1 MKSGGHN
8 TTRAGKIFIFSSTE
22 DTETSTLPTSSFFAT
37 AAITILLSW
46 EERKQ
51 WHAIIEGGV
60 IFVYKDAEV
69 ISIHYVMTY
78 HIEHLAA
85 EVISIQT
92 SDVGS
97 N

>member
-1 MKSGGHN
+1 MVA
-8 TTRAGKIFIFSSTE
+8 TTPHVLVKFSFFHQLKTQKPRLYP
-22 DTETSTLPTSSFFAT
+22 TLSSFFPTAT
-37 AAITILLSW
+37 ITILLSW

-51 WHAIIEGGV
+51 WHAIIEEGV

-69 ISIHYVMTY
+69 VSIHYVMTY